1 MTAVWVL
8 LEALRQHEWRAFALA
23 PARAWQGSW
32 QQVTGPGAAGRG
44 QRPLLIVLDCK
55 GGGDARVK
63 AGRTWRLHGAGAR
76 RVAIW
81 PDEARLSLWD
91 LPPADLAVLLFQ
103 MKASRAATAPPTRPA
118 SPARSCWPPTTTAAC
133 PAGCRCRTSTSAA
146 GRLATAS
153 TQAN

>member
-63 AGRTWRLHGAGAR
+63 AGRTWRLHGAGAPGP
-76 RVAIW
+76 W
-81 PDEARLSLWD
+81 PSRRLSAAAAVRA
-91 LPPADLAVLLFQ
+91 PAPV
-103 MKASRAATAPPTRPA
+103 APA
-118 SPARSCWPPTTTAAC
+118 LSDAGGSAQQRSV
-133 PAGCRCRTSTSAA
+133 R
-146 GRLATAS
+146 
-153 TQAN
+153 